1 MSSRYLKINFM
12 KFIKSKN
19 ANINYLAKIVEL
31 KSFHNHPNPE
41 VTRLKCAVV
50 DGYNIIVGIDYQPGK
65 FVYFPSGCT
74 INPQFLSWANLYKH
88 TDKNIDSE
96 KSGMFEDNGRVK
108 SIKLKGTVSE
118 GFLLPLNT
126 MLDWINSEVL
136 ISVPE
141 DEVEVN
147 TEFDTF
153 EHNGKSF
160 WINKK
165 FIVANK
171 QKGYSDAPVRKG
183 KRLSKVIEKFFPE
196 HYETLIIKKCPE
208 IINPDDLL
216 QISSKIHGTSLRS
229 GYVLVKKQLTFKD
242 KLCNLLEG
250 KSWNEDRLVYD
261 YLYGSR
267 RVVKNQ
273 YYNETVTGGY
283 YGVDLYKDAHE
294 IIKPCLQKGMMIFSE
309 IVGFKPDG
317 GFIQGPWDYGCV
329 PPKAGEPYTHEKHF
343 KVRVYRITMT
353 NPDGYVHE
361 FSAREV
367 QQYCAKY
374 GLIPV
379 TEYYY
384 GYAKDLY
391 PEIIPNDEYGKKF
404 IERLA
409 DDKNFYMEMN
419 SPDCIYPVPHEGI
432 VIKNENGCAFAAKL
446 KCFNFLN
453 KEMKQLDDGESNI
466 EDEN

>member
-1 MSSRYLKINFM
+1 M

-19 ANINYLAKIVEL
+19 ANVNYLAKIVEL

-41 VTRLKCAVV
+41 VTRLKCAAV

-74 INPQFLSWANLYKH
+74 INPQFLSYANLYRH
-88 TDKNIDSE
+88 TDKNANPE

-108 SIKLKGTVSE
+108 SIKLRGTVSE
-118 GFLLPLNT
+118 GFLLPFEILLEWISSET
-126 MLDWINSEVL
+126 LLDICM
-136 ISVPE
+136 
-141 DEVEVN
+141 DDFEVN

-153 EHNGKSF
+153 EHNGKIF

-165 FIVANK
+165 YVVSCQNGTPK
-171 QKGYSDAPVRKG
+171 DSPVRNAKSIN
-183 KRLSKVIEKFFPE
+183 RVIEKYFPE
-196 HYETLIIKKCPE
+196 HYETVKIQKCPE
-208 IINPDDLL
+208 VLEPESLIQLT
-216 QISSKIHGTSLRS
+216 SKWHGTSLRS
-229 GYVLVKKQLTFKD
+229 GYVLVKKRLTFLD
-242 KLCNLLEG
+242 KICNLLEG

-267 RVVKNQ
+267 RVVKNK
-273 YYNETVTGGY
+273 YYNTKVSGGY

-294 IIKPCLQKGMMIFSE
+294 ILKPCLQKGMMIFAE
-309 IVGFKPDG
+309 IVGFKPNG

-329 PPKAGEPYTHEKHF
+329 PPKEGEAYTHNVHF
-343 KVRVYRITMT
+343 KVLVYRITMT
-353 NPDGYVHE
+353 NVDGYVHE

-367 QQYCAKY
+367 QQYCEKF
-374 GLIPV
+374 GLTPV
-379 TEYYY
+379 IEFYY

-391 PEIIPNDEYGKKF
+391 SDIEYSEDWGKKF

-409 DDKNFYMEMN
+409 DDKRFYMEMN
-419 SPDCIYPVPHEGI
+419 SPDCNNPVPHEGV
-432 VIKNENGCAFAAKL
+432 VIKIENGHSFAAKL
-446 KCFNFLN
+446 KCFNFIN
-453 KEMKQLDDGESNI
+453 KEEKMLDAGESNI

>member
-1 MSSRYLKINFM
+1 M

-31 KSFHNHPNPE
+31 NTFHDHPNPE

-50 DGYNIIVGIDYQPGK
+50 DGYNIIVGIDYNPGK

-74 INPQFLSWANLYKH
+74 INPQFLSWANLYRH
-88 TDKNIDSE
+88 TEKNANSE

-108 SIKLKGTVSE
+108 SIRLKGTISE
-118 GFLLPLNT
+118 GFLLPLET
-126 MLDWINSEVL
+126 LLLWISSETLLDINM
-136 ISVPE
+136 
-141 DEVEVN
+141 DDFEVN

-165 FIVANK
+165 FVIASRNGSSK
-171 QKGYSDAPVRKG
+171 DSPVRKG
-183 KRLSKVIEKFFPE
+183 KKLSRVIEKYFPE
-196 HYETLIIKKCPE
+196 HYETVIIRKCPDV
-208 IINPDDLL
+208 ITPNSLIQLT
-216 QISSKIHGTSLRS
+216 SKWHGTSLRS
-229 GYVLVKKQLTFKD
+229 GYVLVKKELSFFD

-283 YGVDLYKDAHE
+283 YGVDLYKDANE

-329 PPKAGEPYTHEKHF
+329 PPKSGETYTHGIHF
-343 KVRVYRITMT
+343 KVVVYRITLT
-353 NPDGYVHE
+353 NIDGYVHE

-367 QQYCAKY
+367 QQYCEKF
-374 GLIPV
+374 GLTPV
-379 TEYYY
+379 TELYY

-391 PEIIPNDEYGKKF
+391 PDLEHNDEWNKNF

-419 SPDCIYPVPHEGI
+419 SPDCNNPVPHEGV
-432 VIKNENGCAFAAKL
+432 VIKTENSHSFAAKL

-453 KEMKQLDDGESNI
+453 KEGKMLDAGESNM